1 MVPMA
6 PSATMARRASCS
18 RNSSAR
24 VVEAVGI
31 GRYSDLLFSGAAGPD
46 TVILAHVRRWERAQG
61 VRGFRLVLCPP
72 GPEVL
77 VEAASA
83 ESKEVIGWPAGP
95 GKFSRPQERC
105 IYELVTV
112 GEPKPHRAWQRGR
125 QPS

>member
-46 TVILAHVRRWERAQG
+46 TVILAHVGREGRNRLGRFPEHLKQSDLKG
-61 VRGFRLVLCPP
+61 VRLIISDACIGLPRAPPSSFPTPP
-72 GPEVL
+72 G
-77 VEAASA
+77 
-83 ESKEVIGWPAGP
+83 
-95 GKFSRPQERC
+95 
-105 IYELVTV
+105 
-112 GEPKPHRAWQRGR
+112 RGG
-125 QPS
+125 